1 MLHIHE
7 GSGLDAA
14 LSLKKALERRQ
25 EVDKIAVLAYRLY
38 LEGRGEEAAEVYV
51 SWIMGEISREEALER
66 LERLLAEA
74 RRGPG

>member
-1 MLHIHE
+1 M
-7 GSGLDAA
+7 DAA

-25 EVDKIAVLAYRLY
+25 EVDTIAVLAYRLY

>member
-1 MLHIHE
+1 M
-7 GSGLDAA
+7 DAA
-14 LSLKKALERRQ
+14 LSLKKALEGRQ

-51 SWIMGEISREEALER
+51 SWIVGEISREEALER